1 MTGETKR
8 YLASDLS
15 VELALPRSTINDWL
29 ARYNDYL
36 EAEIR
41 GKRKY
46 YSEKS
51 LNILKEISGMRNSG
65 MSSFE
70 IEQQLAAR
78 YGIRPEVAPA
88 AESAGSAGQGTEPAA
103 AAETPAES
111 QVPAVTGGNAPF
123 NPGEALPILRPA
135 FDEMSAKFS
144 QEFSELARRFEAVER
159 ERERLTRRMWT
170 LTVVALVGGLALL
183 LLLAAAVWGFYG
195 KMRENDRKAAV
206 AAAELNRKNGELAGQ
221 IDRLGEERRQRDAEA
236 KKQAAELAVL
246 LDKSRA
252 DFKESVSRLNQELS
266 EQRRVFETQLKKL
279 EADAASRAEADA
291 IRLREEFARK
301 QQQELRRIAAEHEK
315 ELKAAVEKAGSAK
328 QDEAEKARLELER
341 RRGELE
347 QLRSRIAELER
358 LRNGESASEKTAE
371 TPVP

>member
-78 YGIRPEVAPA
+78 YGIRPEVAA
-88 AESAGSAGQGTEPAA
+88 SGVSAGQGTEPAA
-103 AAETPAES
+103 TAETPAES

-135 FDEMSAKFS
+135 FD
-144 QEFSELARRFEAVER
+144 AVSYTH
-159 ERERLTRRMWT
+159 LTLPT
-170 LTVVALVGGLALL
+170 
-183 LLLAAAVWGFYG
+183 
-195 KMRENDRKAAV
+195 
-206 AAAELNRKNGELAGQ
+206 
-221 IDRLGEERRQRDAEA
+221 
-236 KKQAAELAVL
+236 
-246 LDKSRA
+246 
-252 DFKESVSRLNQELS
+252 
-266 EQRRVFETQLKKL
+266 
-279 EADAASRAEADA
+279 
-291 IRLREEFARK
+291 
-301 QQQELRRIAAEHEK
+301 
-315 ELKAAVEKAGSAK
+315 
-328 QDEAEKARLELER
+328 
-341 RRGELE
+341 
-347 QLRSRIAELER
+347 
-358 LRNGESASEKTAE
+358 
-371 TPVP
+371 TPYV

>member
-78 YGIRPEVAPA
+78 YGIRPEVAA
-88 AESAGSAGQGTEPAA
+88 SGESAGQGTEPAA

-221 IDRLGEERRQRDAEA
+221 IDRLGEERRHRDAEA

-347 QLRSRIAELER
+347 QLRARIAELER

>member
-78 YGIRPEVAPA
+78 YGIRPEVAA
-88 AESAGSAGQGTEPAA
+88 SGESAGQGTEPAA

-170 LTVVALVGGLALL
+170 LTVVALVGGLALI
-183 LLLAAAVWGFYG
+183 LLLAAAVWGFSG
-195 KMRENDRKAAV
+195 NMR
-206 AAAELNRKNGELAGQ
+206 
-221 IDRLGEERRQRDAEA
+221 
-236 KKQAAELAVL
+236 
-246 LDKSRA
+246 
-252 DFKESVSRLNQELS
+252 
-266 EQRRVFETQLKKL
+266 
-279 EADAASRAEADA
+279 
-291 IRLREEFARK
+291 
-301 QQQELRRIAAEHEK
+301 
-315 ELKAAVEKAGSAK
+315 
-328 QDEAEKARLELER
+328 
-341 RRGELE
+341 
-347 QLRSRIAELER
+347 
-358 LRNGESASEKTAE
+358 
-371 TPVP
+371 

>member
-51 LNILKEISGMRNSG
+51 LHILKEISGMRNSG

-78 YGIRPEVAPA
+78 YGIRPEVAAPVASAENGTPENGEPA
-88 AESAGSAGQGTEPAA
+88 AENPAA
-103 AAETPAES
+103 N
-111 QVPAVTGGNAPF
+111 QVPAVA
-123 NPGEALPILRPA
+123 NPQPDPGAALPILRPA

-144 QEFSELARRFEAVER
+144 QEFGELVRRFEAVER

-170 LTVVALVGGLALL
+170 LTVAALVGGLALL

-195 KMRENDRKAAV
+195 RMRENDRKAAV
-206 AAAELNRKNGELAGQ
+206 AAAELNRRNSELTGQ
-221 IDRLGEERRQRDAEA
+221 IDRLGEERRRRDAEA
-236 KKQAAELAVL
+236 KKQAEELAVL
-246 LDKSRA
+246 LDRSRT
-252 DFKESVSRLNQELS
+252 DFKESVGRLNQELS
-266 EQRRVFETQLKKL
+266 EQRRVFEAQLKKL

-291 IRLREEFARK
+291 IRLKEEFARR

-315 ELKAAVEKAGSAK
+315 ELKAAVEKAGSARR
-328 QDEAEKARLELER
+328 QEAEKARLELER
-341 RRGELE
+341 RRSELE
-347 QLRSRIAELER
+347 QLRSRIAELEQ
-358 LRNGESASEKTAE
+358 LRNGEPVHGKAVE
-371 TPVP
+371 TPAP